1 MKKNYWLAFGL
12 FCLLVS
18 CNNNGADHTKG
29 KDYDVEYEEPEE
41 TFIPDTIDGQVLDE
55 KTTEVNI
62 EIDDILHSISDVKSP
77 SMLMRFKYQY
87 PELLANLKADY
98 NNLSAADKEILKEK
112 MESIKTI
119 YKNACREYEVDPE
132 GIIINLTHMISNVQK
147 VKTKEEYDLFESS
160 KYGTIVNLDKVQ
172 LATHDNSSKIP
183 EIKNLARKLDG
194 LIREKKR
201 ELGIEDAY

>member
-1 MKKNYWLAFGL
+1 MAFGL
-12 FCLLVS
+12 LCLLAS
-18 CNNNGADHTKG
+18 CNNNGADHTRG

-41 TFIPDTIDGQVLDE
+41 QFIPDTIDGQILDE
-55 KTTEVNI
+55 ETTEVNI
-62 EIDDILHSISDVKSP
+62 EIDDILRSISDVKSP

-98 NNLSAADKEILKEK
+98 SHLSDADKKILQEK
-112 MESIKTI
+112 MASIKSI

-132 GIIINLTHMISNVQK
+132 GVIMNLTHMISNVQK
-147 VKTKEEYDLFESS
+147 VKTKDEYDRFESS

-172 LATHDNSSKIP
+172 FATHDNSPKIP
-183 EIKNLARKLDG
+183 EIKKLATKLDG

-201 ELGIEDAY
+201 ELGIE